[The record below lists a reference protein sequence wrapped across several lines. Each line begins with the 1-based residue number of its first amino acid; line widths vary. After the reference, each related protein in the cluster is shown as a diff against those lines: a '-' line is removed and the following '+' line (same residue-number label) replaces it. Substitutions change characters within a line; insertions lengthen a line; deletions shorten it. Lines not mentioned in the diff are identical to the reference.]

1 MLKCITSVLEEDITA
16 DIQNRCGAEAADRQI
31 RERGKE
37 AKQIKGILCCQST
50 LLELAGLCDI
60 YNLLGNIA
68 NVSQVK
74 YKFIHK
80 LYKPVLFQ
88 QFRDLPHERLDAFD
102 KAMEKM
108 DGQAS
113 HIEDQQCDGDSCDLK
128 FYHKARASLKAD
140 SSIEGIFVH
149 DKYPARAAALL
160 SRTRASQR
168 FEDTGDESADC
179 GEECVIG
186 GPEPS
191 IHIQSDKKLKFLSSE
206 LSKDLK
212 ARVVDD
218 WERELIEKTRAIVDI
233 KNIMTEMKQMKMS
246 PAVYS
251 ENSFPKFREAVDF
264 LEIPGLEL
272 IADSV
277 LKSQYKDYIRILSS
291 LTQSVCDEECVIPDT
306 KQIISRLFSSKEKLY
321 EDIQIVNHIISVAA
335 TKSTT
340 ESVIES
346 FVSQYE
352 YGNNS
357 RRNYVEDGICDTFE
371 IQKDGPLVS
380 KCDNLVRTALDNY
393 FGDKKRKGWHFVM
406 NDNEKLFKTSKVLS
420 KIDQKQSDLPF
431 ME

>member
-1 MLKCITSVLEEDITA
+1 
-16 DIQNRCGAEAADRQI
+16 
-31 RERGKE
+31 
-37 AKQIKGILCCQST
+37 
-50 LLELAGLCDI
+50 
-60 YNLLGNIA
+60 
-68 NVSQVK
+68 
-74 YKFIHK
+74 
-80 LYKPVLFQ
+80 
-88 QFRDLPHERLDAFD
+88 
-102 KAMEKM
+102 MEKL
-108 DGQAS
+108 DSLVS

-140 SSIEGIFVH
+140 SSVEGIFVH

-179 GEECVIG
+179 GEEYVIG

-191 IHIQSDKKLKFLSSE
+191 VHIQSDKKLKALSSD

-212 ARVVDD
+212 ERVVDD
-218 WERELIEKTRAIVDI
+218 WERELIEKTRAILDI
-233 KNIMTEMKQMKMS
+233 PKIMMEMRESKMS
-246 PAVYS
+246 AAVYG
-251 ENSFPKFREAVDF
+251 ENSFPKFKESVDF
-264 LEIPGLEL
+264 LEISGLEF
-272 IADSV
+272 IEDSV
-277 LKSQYKDYIRILSS
+277 LKRQYKDYIRILSS
-291 LTQSVCDEECVIPDT
+291 LTQSDCDEEYVIPDT
-306 KQIISRLFSSKEKLY
+306 KQIIARLFSSKEKIY
-321 EDIQIVNHIISVAA
+321 EDIQIINHVISVAA
-335 TKSTT
+335 SKSTT

-352 YGNNS
+352 YGSNS
-357 RRNYVEDGICDTFE
+357 RKNYSEDGICDTFE

-380 KCDNLVRTALDNY
+380 KCDNLVRTALNNY